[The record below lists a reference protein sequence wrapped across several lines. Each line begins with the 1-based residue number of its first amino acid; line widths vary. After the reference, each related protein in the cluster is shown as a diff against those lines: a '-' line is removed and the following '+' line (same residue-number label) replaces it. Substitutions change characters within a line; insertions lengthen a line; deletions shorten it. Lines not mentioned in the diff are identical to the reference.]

1 MKPVESSSFCV
12 VPWLHHLVNE
22 RGFFKVCCVAE
33 GQENFLIDS
42 GGKRIHIQGDQSE
55 NEIFNSPRLK
65 EIRRE
70 MLNGEWDSICRRCVS
85 AERAGGRSTREV
97 RNLRFRH
104 RVAELLSATASDGTV
119 AAPTV
124 RHLDMRL
131 GNHCNLTCRMCS
143 PGASKLWINSYD
155 RVQPRRYRLGRRSLA
170 SLRDIDWFRDPAV
183 WRKF

>member
-42 GGKRIHIQGDQSE
+42 AGKRIHIQGEQSE

-70 MLNGEWDSICRRCVS
+70 IINW
-85 AERAGGRSTREV
+85 
-97 RNLRFRH
+97 
-104 RVAELLSATASDGTV
+104 LL
-119 AAPTV
+119 
-124 RHLDMRL
+124 
-131 GNHCNLTCRMCS
+131 
-143 PGASKLWINSYD
+143 ASKGD
-155 RVQPRRYRLGRRSLA
+155 RKVTLTKKLVLPDIEPEDLSIPRTVFNRRKTP
-170 SLRDIDWFRDPAV
+170 LRRNEV
-183 WRKF
+183 KRETVEVE